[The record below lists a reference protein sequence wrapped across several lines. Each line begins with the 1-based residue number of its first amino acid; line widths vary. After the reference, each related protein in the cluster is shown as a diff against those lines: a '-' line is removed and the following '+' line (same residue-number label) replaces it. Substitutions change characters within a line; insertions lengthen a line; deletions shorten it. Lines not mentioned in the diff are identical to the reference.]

1 MKYLKSFFENT
12 KLKNFEIDDIID
24 CIENKGYIFTEM
36 LRDKRDHNPDKPLRP
51 LSVDDDGLITVDF
64 DGSEAEVELKNVE
77 KIEF

>member
-1 MKYLKSFFENT
+1 MKYLKSFYENT
-12 KLKNFEIDDIID
+12 KIKNFEIEDIIK
-24 CIENKGYIFTEM
+24 CIENKGYIFTEVVK
-36 LRDKRDHNPDKPLRP
+36 DKKDHNPDKPLRP

>member
-36 LRDKRDHNPDKPLRP
+36 VKDKKDHNPDKPLRP
-51 LSVDDDGLITVDF
+51 LCVDDDGLITVDF